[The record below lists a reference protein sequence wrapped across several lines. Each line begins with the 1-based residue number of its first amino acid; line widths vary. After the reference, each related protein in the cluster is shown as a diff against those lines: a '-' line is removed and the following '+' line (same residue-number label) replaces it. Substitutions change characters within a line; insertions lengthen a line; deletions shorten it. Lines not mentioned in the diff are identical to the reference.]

1 MCNKPKEN
9 FGASIGSVIQEHV
22 CLEEKVVGIQIQVEE
37 LITLKKKKSGSAY
50 ITALV
55 PYYRHNYKL

>member
-37 LITLKKKKSGSAY
+37 LITLKKKKWKR
-50 ITALV
+50 L
-55 PYYRHNYKL
+55 YYSFSPLL

>member
-37 LITLKKKKSGSAY
+37 LITLKIKKKKKKWKR
-50 ITALV
+50 L
-55 PYYRHNYKL
+55 YYSFSPLL

>member
-37 LITLKKKKSGSAY
+37 LITLKKKKKWKR
-50 ITALV
+50 L
-55 PYYRHNYKL
+55 YYSFSPLL